1 MNVNG
6 IKKLKSIKTLII
18 PKLPINYHESLFF
31 SEIQYQT
38 NPSKQL
44 KKYLI
49 NLYIQGIDYYSAMN
63 QIDLSLYFQTKLI
76 EIMKRVDYFEKL
88 SSKKY
93 IENDF
98 DTLVESRKRELL
110 IHIEDIENNWKKNI
124 KEQFDAQQ
132 KQFSDKLRIKRNLMK
147 FKRLNSVNTL
157 RKSYKSKLSMN
168 SKISNLLQLKKKGSI
183 NLSTSFRQSI
193 KDKKKSDNN
202 IFSKIENGLNGLDR
216 INTLLIIEYTK
227 KLKQFMKKELQIMHE
242 RINKYNEYMKNINEF
257 NLIYE
262 EIEDKTEDDAK
273 CIKEQIDIYK
283 KEWEEFDKKTIE
295 DNEVKYSEMVKLEDK
310 NLDNFVD
317 NLYKKVEDIKINE
330 GIE

>member
-1 MNVNG
+1 MNANG

-18 PKLPINYHESLFF
+18 PKLPINFHESLFF

-63 QIDLSLYFQTKLI
+63 QTELSLYFQTKLI
-76 EIMKRVDYFEKL
+76 DIMKRADYFEKI

-110 IHIEDIENNWKKNI
+110 IHREDIENNWKKNI
-124 KEQFDAQQ
+124 KEQIDAQH

-147 FKRLNSVNTL
+147 FKRLNSVNPV

-168 SKISNLLQLKKKGSI
+168 SKISNLIQLKKKGSI
-183 NLSTSFRQSI
+183 NLSTSFRQSV
-193 KDKKKSDNN
+193 KNKQKSDNS

-227 KLKQFMKKELQIMHE
+227 KLKHFMKKELQIMHE

-273 CIKEQIDIYK
+273 CIKEQIDLYK
-283 KEWEEFDKKTIE
+283 KEWEQFDKKTIE
-295 DNEVKYSEMVKLEDK
+295 DNDVKFSEIVKLEDK

-317 NLYKKVEDIKINE
+317 NLYKKIEDIKINE

>member
-147 FKRLNSVNTL
+147 FKRLNSVNPL

-273 CIKEQIDIYK
+273 CIKEQIDLYK
-283 KEWEEFDKKTIE
+283 KEWEEIDKKTIE
-295 DNEVKYSEMVKLEDK
+295 ENDVKFSEIVKLEDK